1 MGEERKGRRQTG
13 KGRGGSRQGDGKG
26 WLIVSF
32 VHFLSF
38 SVIVTVVK
46 TLAGDEM
53 TTMIVEM
60 ITEERTGEKH
70 HSS

>member
-1 MGEERKGRRQTG
+1 MR
-13 KGRGGSRQGDGKG
+13 
-26 WLIVSF
+26 
-32 VHFLSF
+32 
-38 SVIVTVVK
+38 VIVIAVK

-70 HSS
+70 SS